1 MNQSGLTDFSSTD
14 AADDGDGVSRGD
26 VAAEEARVVAGN
38 GRGRVSDVVDLE
50 DAKFPESTGTVE
62 LMITQIDYAVE
73 GYGSDEYPVVHVFG
87 RRPAEDGQDD
97 TSHDVQEHVRVLGV
111 EPYFYV
117 PTADLDADPVE
128 EYDVVI
134 GTRETDRD
142 GEPYE
147 SIRGEPLTRIIT
159 RTPRDVGN
167 IRDDFATTFEADILF
182 PNRFLIDNGIN
193 GGIRVEERRLDDDQ
207 GTIQV
212 HEGHLE
218 PANVDAELRV
228 NTFDIEVDDRRGF
241 PEDGEEPIICL
252 TSHDSYDDEYV
263 VWLYEAPDAEMPPPQ
278 DLPDYERLVVDDEA
292 DGEALDFRVE
302 TFSEEAAMLDAFV
315 EYVDDTDPDL
325 FTGWNCLPADTHI
338 LKGDGTEQRIEDVSV
353 GDEVIGNDK
362 QQTTTATVT
371 NKWESE
377 KDILRYK
384 LADGTDLRS
393 SADHRVMVGDDDQV
407 DWKEGSEIEVGDYF
421 LKPRKLNVDSDRV
434 PTLSDLVPA
443 ECQRFRS
450 KEAIKSFK
458 SELPSGAVS
467 ELAEVFGL
475 ATGTLYHP
483 KTDVWT
489 PERCQVASDRYDVAL
504 PDGGREYRRTRND
517 LDRELTEHE
526 LYLAG
531 LVLTDGTMSSDDGI
545 RFYNTREE
553 LHEQFPGEPHLE
565 PDGKGC
571 YKQNVLDYARMYAFN
586 GLGIPFGD
594 KNGGEVD
601 LSTVFELPESHIERF
616 LAGVIDGNG
625 NVSSSV
631 TVAAENRS
639 IGEWYVK
646 LFRRLGIYAEQ
657 RENVVR
663 IPDTEREIQR
673 LRDRVLPHLSHSKKR
688 EALKALDGGKS
699 GRSEN
704 IPYALFEAD
713 TGSDEK
719 RIGRDKHRRGINLKR
734 HETTLDEWSEY
745 VFVEVEDVER
755 VGTETTYDI
764 ETTTHNFFADD
775 CLVHNCEDFDVPY
788 FLDRM
793 EELDPGSEYDLSV
806 DRFSRIGEVW
816 RSGWGGPDIKGRV
829 VFDLLYAYKRTM
841 FTELESYRLDAVGER
856 ELGAGKERYAGDIG
870 DLWEQDPERLLEYSI
885 RDVELCVEIDRKQ
898 DVIAFW
904 DEVRTFVGCKLEDAP
919 TPGDTVDMYVLHKAF
934 GKFALPTKG
943 QQESEE
949 FEGGAVFE
957 PITGVK
963 EMVTVQ
969 DLKCFSADT
978 DVATP
983 DGLERISDLEVG
995 DPVYTLNPET
1005 FECEIKPVE
1014 ETHTYENRYGQL
1026 HHVSGNT
1033 HDFKVTENHRFL
1045 LSKTRG
1051 WDELDPSDFAF
1062 SEYRDVPEN
1071 ERFAFPI
1078 HEPMAGSKR
1087 DRFDLVDAVEDG
1099 HVAVYA
1105 HDGLTGFRAAMP
1117 AGVESDLDRA
1127 VGTSRLAATDGKTG
1141 KYLIPVEAYRRNRE
1155 RIEEHADETY
1165 LKYERGHA
1173 EMPLS
1178 FAMDDW
1184 LELIGWFVT
1193 EGSFSRDVPGLV
1205 VHQQD
1210 PDGRE
1215 AIRDLL
1221 DRMGLNYASDDA
1233 RFQISNRYL
1242 HDWFRD
1248 NCGDG
1253 FAEKRLPEWVF
1264 ELDAEHLRTLLET
1277 VIAGDGSRAQSG
1289 LGKFW
1294 TKSDQLKTDV
1304 VRLGIRCGEKPTVT
1318 EQSDGTWYVS
1328 IGKRGSMKKANATTE
1343 SHDGQVHCITA
1354 RENHAI
1360 LAGRNGHLQWVGQS
1374 LYPMCMVTINAGP
1387 ETKVDPETY
1396 DGETYVA
1403 PNGTHFR
1410 KEPDGIMREMVDEL
1424 LSEREDKKALR
1435 NEHDP
1440 GTEAYDQYDRQQGAV
1455 KVIMNCFTP
1464 DTEVVTPSGVRSITD
1479 LAVGDE
1485 VYSLDPE
1492 TEEMEVK
1499 RVEETHAYPEYRGEI
1514 VDIETSKIDFRV
1526 TPNHRLLVRK
1536 NETNGITEDG
1546 YEFVEAGNLDRA
1558 TNYELPHDWDGP
1570 DGERIDEVDLTELI
1584 DGEYEVWVRPD
1595 VHGHTFTAELGWTP
1609 RRVPK
1614 ADLGQTGYVF
1624 TAAEF
1629 EEHREYV
1636 ESVCETSFIHRESG
1650 RKWIPRTYDGDD
1662 FLELLAWYITE
1673 GNVYTSE
1680 TKSFGDNLRDSA
1692 TTVKIAQEAVADGGD
1707 TDHATVGELLDRM
1720 RLDYYVDERSY
1731 QFTSKLLGDLLR
1743 DYCGDGSFEKRIPD
1757 LVFEATETQKRAFLE
1772 LLIDG
1777 DGDRQIGS
1785 WRYTTSSDELRDD
1798 VLRLCSH
1805 LGITASYNHDSGSWR
1820 IYVTENAKNTLRMHR
1835 SSSRSEAEDG
1845 VYCVTVADNHTL
1857 LAGRN
1862 GKFQFVGQSLYGV
1875 TGWDRFRLYD
1885 KEGAAAVTATGREV
1899 IDFTETAAN
1908 ELGHDVA
1915 YGDSVTGDRPIV
1927 VRDPNGIVRIVPIAD
1942 LFEGADVTSD
1952 ENIVITA
1959 DGGPVAS
1966 ASTDKERR
1974 SVDGWDA
1981 LSMAGSG
1988 EVEWQPIE
1996 QVIRHE
2002 TDKPVVNLRHK
2013 FGESTTTRDHSYVV
2027 EDGDELVEATPENV
2041 EQPLRVPGLPEVES
2055 VETIDVYEVLNGYTR
2070 EYEDGRSVGSENA
2083 ETKVKRVHAND
2094 DWVWFGHT
2102 HHDTTEKPV
2111 KVRRHIELNS
2121 EDGRA
2126 LVRLLA
2132 AYVTEGSASTIE
2144 TTEKRFGASIGESR
2158 AEWLEG
2164 IREDYL
2170 RLFDGATASIIR
2182 SDTSETRTVEYETD
2196 DGTRSAT
2203 YDDETQKLQ
2212 MMNELSAVFFRE
2224 FAGQTSR
2231 GKHIPGFVFNLPSE
2245 LQQIF
2250 VDVLVEGDGSREF
2263 PRYRTEYCER
2273 NFDFET
2279 TSRELAAGL
2288 STLLTQR
2295 GRKHSLKY
2303 RDGKGS
2309 YTIRTCDFYRSGRD
2323 PVVNE
2328 VDHDGYVYDLS
2339 VAENENFVDGVGG
2352 IVLHNTDSVML
2363 SLGQGVD
2370 KRQAIETSFEIED
2383 HINERYDDFA
2393 REELNAEFHRFQ
2405 IEFEKLYRRF
2415 FQAGKKKRYAGHIIW
2430 KEGNDVDD
2438 IDITGF
2444 EYKRSDIAGITKEVQ
2459 QHVIETIVTG
2469 DDIDEDLEE
2478 IKTYL
2483 SEVIEEFLA
2492 GEMDV
2497 EEVGIPGG
2505 IGKRLDAYETPT
2517 AQVRGAKYANLLL
2530 GTNFGSGSKPK
2541 RLYIKKVHPDF
2552 WERMEAEKGL
2562 DPQRDPLYGEF
2573 KRDPDVICFEYADQ
2587 VPEEF
2592 EVDWEKMLEKTLKGP
2607 IARVIE
2613 SLGMSWEEVKTGQ
2626 EQTGLGSFM

>member
-87 RRPAEDGQDD
+87 RRPAEDGPDD
-97 TSHDVQEHVRVLGV
+97 ASHDVQEHVRVLGV

-292 DGEALDFRVE
+292 ESEALDFRVE

-377 KDILRYK
+377 KDILRYR

-483 KTDVWT
+483 KTDIWT

-553 LHEQFPGEPHLE
+553 LHEQFPGEAHLE

-616 LAGVIDGNG
+616 LAGVIDGDG

-663 IPDTEREIQR
+663 IPDAEREIQR

-788 FLDRM
+788 FFDRM

-969 DLKCFSADT
+969 DLK
-978 DVATP
+978 
-983 DGLERISDLEVG
+983 
-995 DPVYTLNPET
+995 
-1005 FECEIKPVE
+1005 
-1014 ETHTYENRYGQL
+1014 
-1026 HHVSGNT
+1026 
-1033 HDFKVTENHRFL
+1033 
-1045 LSKTRG
+1045 
-1051 WDELDPSDFAF
+1051 
-1062 SEYRDVPEN
+1062 
-1071 ERFAFPI
+1071 
-1078 HEPMAGSKR
+1078 
-1087 DRFDLVDAVEDG
+1087 
-1099 HVAVYA
+1099 
-1105 HDGLTGFRAAMP
+1105 
-1117 AGVESDLDRA
+1117 
-1127 VGTSRLAATDGKTG
+1127 
-1141 KYLIPVEAYRRNRE
+1141 
-1155 RIEEHADETY
+1155 
-1165 LKYERGHA
+1165 
-1173 EMPLS
+1173 
-1178 FAMDDW
+1178 
-1184 LELIGWFVT
+1184 
-1193 EGSFSRDVPGLV
+1193 
-1205 VHQQD
+1205 
-1210 PDGRE
+1210 
-1215 AIRDLL
+1215 
-1221 DRMGLNYASDDA
+1221 
-1233 RFQISNRYL
+1233 
-1242 HDWFRD
+1242 
-1248 NCGDG
+1248 
-1253 FAEKRLPEWVF
+1253 
-1264 ELDAEHLRTLLET
+1264 
-1277 VIAGDGSRAQSG
+1277 
-1289 LGKFW
+1289 
-1294 TKSDQLKTDV
+1294 
-1304 VRLGIRCGEKPTVT
+1304 
-1318 EQSDGTWYVS
+1318 
-1328 IGKRGSMKKANATTE
+1328 
-1343 SHDGQVHCITA
+1343 
-1354 RENHAI
+1354 
-1360 LAGRNGHLQWVGQS
+1360 S

-1499 RVEETHAYPEYRGEI
+1499 RVEETHAYPEYRGEL

-1546 YEFVEAGNLDRA
+1546 YEFVEAGDLDRA

-1636 ESVCETSFIHRESG
+1636 ESVCETSFIHREPG

-1680 TKSFGDNLRDSA
+1680 TKSFGDNLRGSA

-1743 DYCGDGSFEKRIPD
+1743 DCCGDGSLEKRIPD

-1820 IYVTENAKNTLRMHR
+1820 IYVAENAKNTLRMHR

-1952 ENIVITA
+1952 GNIVITA

-2102 HHDTTEKPV
+2102 HHDTTEKAV

-2144 TTEKRFGASIGESR
+2144 TTETRFGASIAGSR

-2164 IREDYL
+2164 VREDYL

-2231 GKHIPGFVFNLPSE
+2231 GKHVPGFVFNLPSE

-2263 PRYRTEYCER
+2263 PRYTTEYCER

-2478 IKTYL
+2478 VKTYL

-2587 VPEEF
+2587 IPEEF